1 MLSFVEIGLRAC
13 FAAHLMLLTNCAW
26 YGSGA
31 MPSGSLEFLAA
42 KDVRLPDAP
51 AGVLRVLTYNVAGL
65 PEWISASN
73 PSRNNRSAS
82 HLFNAYDLVLA
93 QEDFAYHDDLVH
105 RARHAYRLN
114 PLDPVATLFGDGL
127 CALSVYPLKQ
137 VRRVRWIACNGYLS
151 DASDCFG
158 EKGFSVAQA
167 ELSRGASVHLYNLH
181 ADAGDS
187 QADVE
192 ARRRGFR
199 QLANYVARHS
209 DGHAVIMA
217 GDTNLDA
224 QNSALDRATLEAFA
238 KNSKLVDACD
248 ATRCLEP
255 GVDRI
260 LYRGSEALSLRATR
274 YYQDHRFVDADGQA
288 LSDHVAVAV
297 DLEWVRHAR

>member
-1 MLSFVEIGLRAC
+1 MLSFAERGLRAC
-13 FAAHLMLLTNCAW
+13 VAVHLMLLTNCAW
-26 YGSGA
+26 RGSGA
-31 MPSGSLEFLAA
+31 MRPGSLEFLAA
-42 KDVRLPDAP
+42 RDVRSSDSR

-65 PEWISASN
+65 PEWLSASN

-93 QEDFAYHDDLVH
+93 QEDFAYHGDLVH
-105 RARHAYRLN
+105 RARHPYRLN

-137 VRRVRWIACNGYLS
+137 VRRVRWITCNGYLS

-187 QADVE
+187 RADVE

-199 QLANYVARHS
+199 QLANFIARHS
-209 DGHAVIMA
+209 DDYAVIVA

-224 QNSALDRATLEAFA
+224 QHDVVDRATLAEFA
-238 KNSKLVDACD
+238 SDSELVDACD

-255 GVDRI
+255 SVDRI
-260 LYRGSEALSLRATR
+260 FYRGSAALSLRATR
-274 YYQDHRFVDADGQA
+274 YYLDHRFVDAEGQA
-288 LSDHVAVAV
+288 LSDHLAVAV
-297 DLEWVRHAR
+297 DLEWTRRLH